1 MGQVDKRH
9 LDEHLK
15 LMINEKAKSE
25 PVEKLLTIFCHR
37 HSVSMAECRE
47 MYDKLVKQGQIKE
60 KKL

>member
-1 MGQVDKRH
+1 MGQTDKLP

-15 LMINEKAKSE
+15 LMINEKPKNE

-37 HSVSMAECRE
+37 HSISMAECRE